1 MSKIGDVVIER
12 EQDFY
17 TMTSDNFQKKYGD
30 EIWLQVVDSYLDD
43 LYQANVEKLT
53 KLEELGV

>member
-17 TMTSDNFQKKYGD
+17 TLTAQEFTTKYS
-30 EIWLQVVDSYLDD
+30 EETWLQMADD
-43 LYQANVEKLT
+43 Y
-53 KLEELGV
+53 LEELWRDHISNAS